1 MYCLGFSFYVHL
13 YTLLK
18 NSIMKKMILMVAAAA
33 TMALTSC
40 NEKATA
46 KIDDANLAAVAQ
58 NEQTIGDFPIM
69 TFAEPIHDF
78 GTVAEGTEVVQ
89 EFKFK
94 NTGKAAL
101 IVVNASATCGCTV
114 PTWTKEPIAP
124 GAEGSLLVK
133 FNTSGK
139 PNAQTK
145 TVTIKANTESGTE
158 TVTIKGNV
166 TPKAQPAI
174 QALPNSQ

>member
-1 MYCLGFSFYVHL
+1 
-13 YTLLK
+13 
-18 NSIMKKMILMVAAAA
+18 MKKIVLLVAAVA

-58 NEQTIGDFPIM
+58 TEQTIGDFPIM
-69 TFAEPIHDF
+69 SFEESVYDF
-78 GTVAEGTEVVQ
+78 GTVEEGTEVVK

-94 NTGKAAL
+94 NTGKAPL
-101 IVVNASATCGCTV
+101 IVVNAKGSCGCTV
-114 PTWTKEPIAP
+114 PTWSKEPLAP
-124 GAEGSLLVK
+124 GETGTMLVK

-145 TVTIKANTESGTE
+145 TVTIKANTEKGTE
-158 TVTIKGNV
+158 SLTIKGNV
-166 TPKAQPAI
+166 TPKAAPAV
-174 QALPNSQ
+174 QALPNNQ

>member
-1 MYCLGFSFYVHL
+1 
-13 YTLLK
+13 
-18 NSIMKKMILMVAAAA
+18 MKKIILMVAAVA

-40 NEKATA
+40 NEKAA
-46 KIDDANLAAVAQ
+46 AQIEDGNLAAVAQ
-58 NEQTIGDFPIM
+58 NEQSIGDFPVM
-69 TFAEPIHDF
+69 TFEESMYDF
-78 GTVAEGTEVVQ
+78 GTVDEGTEVVK

-94 NTGKAAL
+94 NTGKSPL
-101 IVVNASATCGCTV
+101 IVVSAKGSCGCTV
-114 PTWTKEPIAP
+114 PTFSKDPIAP
-124 GAEGSLLVK
+124 GAEGTMLVK

-158 TVTIKGNV
+158 TLTIKGNV
-166 TPKAQPAI
+166 TPKAQPAV

>member
-1 MYCLGFSFYVHL
+1 
-13 YTLLK
+13 
-18 NSIMKKMILMVAAAA
+18 MKKILLMVAVAA
-33 TMALTSC
+33 TLGLTSC
-40 NEKATA
+40 NEKAAA
-46 KIDDANLAAVAQ
+46 KIDEANLAAVVQ
-58 NEQTIGDFPIM
+58 NEQNIGDFPVM
-69 TFAEPIHDF
+69 TFDQPIHDF
-78 GTVAEGTEVVQ
+78 GTVAEGTEVVH

-101 IVVNASATCGCTV
+101 VVVNATATCGCTV

-124 GAEGSLLVK
+124 GGEGSLLVK

-139 PNAQTK
+139 PNAQSK

-166 TPKAQPAI
+166 TAKAQPAGAV